1 MVRLGIGYLGVS
13 FVAPILA
20 LLAYSGG
27 DLFVTAL
34 LTLPLAVTTFA
45 FLWLVLEVARRDDL
59 LTRSQFFKTS
69 VLCGIATLL
78 LVAATTDLVVTY
90 APHINLGTALTDFR
104 MFYFV
109 YVMAIPALIYSA
121 LVGFSFWGIAVNHNP
136 YVRAYGERKTWF
148 KLPKGTSI
156 KTAAPAVEEKKV
168 ANG

>member
-13 FVAPILA
+13 FIAPILA

-59 LTRSQFFKTS
+59 LTRKQFFKTS
-69 VLCGIATLL
+69 VLCGGASLL
-78 LVAATTDLVVTY
+78 LIAATTDLVVTY
-90 APHINLGTALTDFR
+90 APHINLGAALTDFR

-109 YVMAIPALIYSA
+109 YVMAIPALVYSA
-121 LVGFSFWGIAVNHNP
+121 LVGASFWQIAVNKNP

-148 KLPKGTSI
+148 KLPKVSAPQVTP
-156 KTAAPAVEEKKV
+156 TALEEKKV